1 MPYKPIDY
9 SKCSIYKIEHVYNDK
24 LIYIGSTTNF
34 KQRKSAHKT
43 CCNNEKGSKY
53 NYKLYQIIR
62 KNGGWESFKM
72 IELEKYP
79 CKDRQE
85 VERREY
91 EIIREVKATMNT
103 HFFYSDEEKQLKQK
117 RYEEYKMFKKIY
129 DECMFELDF
138 FMN

>member
-9 SKCSIYKIEHVYNDK
+9 SKCSIYKIEHVNDDK
-24 LIYIGSTTNF
+24 LNYIGNTTNF
-34 KQRKSAHKT
+34 KQRKAAHKA

-91 EIIREVKATMNT
+91 EIIRELKATMNT

-129 DECMFELDF
+129 DECMFELDLL
-138 FMN
+138 

>member
-9 SKCSIYKIEHVYNDK
+9 SKCCIYKIEDVNNDK